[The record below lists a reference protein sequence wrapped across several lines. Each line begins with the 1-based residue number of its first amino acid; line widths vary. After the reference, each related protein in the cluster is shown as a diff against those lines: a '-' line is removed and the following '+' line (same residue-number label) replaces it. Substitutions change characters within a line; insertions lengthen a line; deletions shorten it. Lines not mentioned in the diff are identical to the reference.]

1 MSGSML
7 LPPCPVCNGPTTLL
21 GQLGNVTHGRC
32 RNCGMT
38 YAVTMEDEDEVRDEI
53 EQEQAAADYSDDHDH
68 DPNEE
73 E

>member
-1 MSGSML
+1 MSGEML
-7 LPPCPVCNGPTTLL
+7 LPSCPKCGGPPVLL
-21 GQLGNVTHGRC
+21 GQLGNVTHVRC
-32 RNCGMT
+32 RNCGIT
-38 YAVTMEDEDEVRDEI
+38 YAVAHDEDDEVRDEI